1 MTRKDKTEDSP
12 EPWLDLGLT
21 DRQEEV
27 LALACEAKTNLAI
40 GKKLGIT
47 EGVVKL
53 HMTAVLKAL
62 KVQNRA
68 EAILLASRLKSIN
81 MRQVRQAE
89 GGKLE
94 LDWLIG
100 HMTHLHLPKG
110 TVLFRMGDSGSEL
123 FYLQRGKILLEEIGS
138 EMTDGTIF
146 GEISVFSQDHTR
158 TCSAI
163 CASDVD
169 LFKLTGDQAKRLFLL
184 TPQFALFIV
193 HLLVARLMNDRARD
207 I

>member
-1 MTRKDKTEDSP
+1 MTRKSAPRDRS

-21 DRQEEV
+21 ERQEEV

-53 HMTAVLKAL
+53 HMTAILKAL

-81 MRQVRQAE
+81 RRQVRQAE

-100 HMTHLHLPKG
+100 HMTHLRLPKG

-123 FYLQRGKILLEEIGS
+123 FYLQRGKILLEEIAS
-138 EMTDGTIF
+138 EMTDGTMF
-146 GEISVFSQDHTR
+146 GESSLIGDGRPEHGNRSVRRDGAHARKNFVREWFTRHARVVNIR
-158 TCSAI
+158 TCAQSPT
-163 CASDVD
+163 V
-169 LFKLTGDQAKRLFLL
+169 LFL
-184 TPQFALFIV
+184 
-193 HLLVARLMNDRARD
+193 MM
-207 I
+207 